1 MKLPECAEAYLE
13 LAQLCRELAD
23 EVASPEARWDL
34 EAVARQYERLVI
46 TPIPLPRAS
55 PAIPEISLALDHGR
69 GAPGL
74 K

>member
-34 EAVARQYERLVI
+34 EAVARQYERLADHADI
-46 TPIPLPRAS
+46 LAESKPRN
-55 PAIPEISLALDHGR
+55 P
-69 GAPGL
+69 
-74 K
+74 